1 MLEKFHFPLEVFIK
15 AICGESSVM
24 FVTLIFLEKINGI
37 SSTPTFSDFAVTNGD
52 FPNAGSS
59 AMAILS
65 APTLPERIDKLR
77 SPTVTCL
84 PKAALA
90 SDCTVGRN
98 LFTLI
103 SRGNA
108 IRMSPRFKP
117 TLTLQKPITPPRS
130 IQKMMP
136 STTTTRP
143 RTP

>member
-1 MLEKFHFPLEVFIK
+1 MLEKFHFPLAVFSN

-24 FVTLIFLEKINGI
+24 SVTLIFLEKINGI

-98 LFTLI
+98 QAL
-103 SRGNA
+103 
-108 IRMSPRFKP
+108 
-117 TLTLQKPITPPRS
+117 PRS
-130 IQKMMP
+130 EEHTSELQSHHDLVCRLLLEKKKKKQNK
-136 STTTTRP
+136 TQQT
-143 RTP
+143 

>member
-1 MLEKFHFPLEVFIK
+1 MLEKFHFPLAVFSN

-24 FVTLIFLEKINGI
+24 SVTLIFLEKINGI

-108 IRMSPRFKP
+108 IRIRRRTATAIPPIRSQRF
-117 TLTLQKPITPPRS
+117 I
-130 IQKMMP
+130 IQYLLLF
-136 STTTTRP
+136 SG
-143 RTP
+143 